1 MRIVFKLV
9 AFLLLALWLP
19 ATEHCALE
27 SAGFTILAH
36 DDHHSESCKDTCQDD
51 ACHSIEGVSYPK
63 ASSDLR
69 VLPPTVSF
77 ACCLLSVLV
86 APAVVPREPV
96 SLATAPP
103 ELQALGRT
111 WQFVRRAA
119 LPARA
124 PDCAA

>member
-1 MRIVFKLV
+1 VKIAYKLV
-9 AFLLLALWLP
+9 AFLLLTLWLP
-19 ATEHCALE
+19 ATEHCDLE

-36 DDHHSESCKDTCQDD
+36 DDHHSSSCKDSCQDD
-51 ACHSIEGVSYPK
+51 ACHSIEGISYPK

-77 ACCLLSVLV
+77 AYCLLSVLA
-86 APAVVPREPV
+86 APVVVQCEPV

-103 ELQALGRT
+103 ELQALCRT

-124 PDCAA
+124 PDCVA

>member
-1 MRIVFKLV
+1 ML
-9 AFLLLALWLP
+9 
-19 ATEHCALE
+19 TH
-27 SAGFTILAH
+27 G
-36 DDHHSESCKDTCQDD
+36 DHQSGPCKDTCQDD
-51 ACHSIEGVSYPK
+51 ACHSIEGISYPK

-86 APAVVPREPV
+86 APVVVQCEPV

-103 ELQALGRT
+103 ELQALSRT

-124 PDCAA
+124 PDCVA